1 GSTLAM
7 IPATSPLLPIV
18 ELPRATSCVLVAGGA
33 GDDELSSRPKAKN
46 APDAT
51 SAPQR
56 PPTSAPTRNWRRRFP
71 RPGGGAGGPGGVGQG
86 GVVGGCSGHAGGGE
100 GGTVKTSAG
109 GTASSGISLSPSG
122 GSQRHRHLKRRPIRR
137 RFQDQLSCCSHL
149 RPHMI
154 PPIAGNRNVPG
165 AV

>member
-1 GSTLAM
+1 M

-56 PPTSAPTRNWRRRFP
+56 PPTSAPTRDWRRRFL
-71 RPGGGAGGPGGVGQG
+71 RSGGGAGGPGGVGHG
-86 GVVGGCSGHAGGGE
+86 GVVGGARGPGGGGVGRPVIGL
-100 GGTVKTSAG
+100 GGGRA
-109 GTASSGISLSPSG
+109 L
-122 GSQRHRHLKRRPIRR
+122 
-137 RFQDQLSCCSHL
+137 
-149 RPHMI
+149 
-154 PPIAGNRNVPG
+154 PG
-165 AV
+165 P